1 MDMTNIDALGA
12 TPVYPMISKLFES
25 FSIPETLIME
35 NDRQQRILSNVEYA
49 DILTSALIGLFQ
61 QGIEP
66 IISVSIGADDK
77 FPDNNIIQ
85 ISQPE
90 LELPSKEYYEQEDIL
105 AIYRS
110 GLVELLTAMIG
121 KDNSIS
127 DSQLQKLRQQKAEEA
142 NFQLFSNEEIQDLVE
157 QVIKLESK
165 LASITLKE

>member
-1 MDMTNIDALGA
+1 MDVTNIDALGA
-12 TPVYPMISKLFES
+12 TPVYPLLSKLFQS
-25 FSIPETLIME
+25 FSVPEQLIME
-35 NDRQQRILSNVEYA
+35 DDRRQRVLFNVEYT
-49 DILTSALIGLFQ
+49 DVLTNALIGLFQ
-61 QGIEP
+61 QGIES

-85 ISQPE
+85 ISQPD

-127 DSQLQKLRQQKAEEA
+127 NSQLQKLRQQKAEES
-142 NFQLFSNEEIQDLVE
+142 NFQLLSNEQIQDLVE
-157 QVIKLESK
+157 RIIKLESE